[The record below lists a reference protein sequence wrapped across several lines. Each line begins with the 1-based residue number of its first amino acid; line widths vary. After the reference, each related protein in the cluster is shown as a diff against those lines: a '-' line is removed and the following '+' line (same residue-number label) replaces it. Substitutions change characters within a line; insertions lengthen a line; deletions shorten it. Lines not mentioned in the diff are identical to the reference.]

1 MKQLVILAVLPPL
14 LPPTMLPSQLLP
26 ITILQLPTTILQLPT
41 MPPSQR
47 LPTITPSQR
56 PLTITPNLPLLLTIT
71 PDRVLLL
78 ADLLVILAVALL
90 AVADPLV
97 VALAAADS
105 Y

>member
-26 ITILQLPTTILQLPT
+26 ITILQLPT

>member
-26 ITILQLPTTILQLPT
+26 ITILQLPT

-56 PLTITPNLPLLLTIT
+56 PLTITPN
-71 PDRVLLL
+71 RVLLL